1 MKYIWGEKNSE
12 IIFVTLTWFC
22 FYRHAQRRNS
32 SQENTVIAGARPPR
46 MQWVNIKTSTRW
58 LLFVV
63 CSSKFHTFSKIIFWH
78 FDVVWSHLLISDCL
92 LQYLFA
98 GEHLDLTAMMNTWTL
113 QKGIPLLTVK
123 RKGPHLLLR
132 QDRFLRTVIPSDPLW
147 SALQQ
152 GYACTFTCVAH
163 FNYLVYYFVHSVAFY
178 FLFLLLQLL
187 TIIKSLN
194 LSFTFFKTIIPS
206 CIVSCGISLWHT
218 KQMPPALSTST

>member
-1 MKYIWGEKNSE
+1 M
-12 IIFVTLTWFC
+12 
-22 FYRHAQRRNS
+22 
-32 SQENTVIAGARPPR
+32 
-46 MQWVNIKTSTRW
+46 
-58 LLFVV
+58 
-63 CSSKFHTFSKIIFWH
+63 
-78 FDVVWSHLLISDCL
+78 VWSHLLISDCL

-163 FNYLVYYFVHSVAFY
+163 FNYLVYYFVHSVPFY

-206 CIVSCGISLWHT
+206 CIVSCGISL
-218 KQMPPALSTST
+218 